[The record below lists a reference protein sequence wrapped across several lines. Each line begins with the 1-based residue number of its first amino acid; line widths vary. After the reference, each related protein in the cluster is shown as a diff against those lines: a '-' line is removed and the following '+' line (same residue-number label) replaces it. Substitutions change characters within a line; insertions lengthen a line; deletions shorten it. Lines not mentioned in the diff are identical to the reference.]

1 MSHTYEKL
9 SGNKAK
15 LTFTIPAEQFD
26 EALQQA
32 FLKMRKRIN
41 VPGFR
46 KGKAPRRMIETLY
59 GESIFY
65 DDAFEIVFP
74 DAYRAAID
82 EYDLKPV
89 DRPEID
95 LDEIGAGKDL
105 KFRLEVF
112 VRPDVT
118 LGDYKGLAVEAD
130 LQKLTD
136 EMVDA
141 RIEQD
146 REKASRTI
154 DVEDRPV
161 REGDTVNLDYAGT
174 VDGVA
179 FAGGT
184 ALGQTLTI
192 GSHQFI
198 PGFEEQM
205 VGMAL
210 NEEKDLSVRF
220 PDEYHAEELKGKD
233 AVFHVKV
240 NGIQVTEK
248 PELDDDFA
256 ADISEFNTFKEYKES
271 IVKELTEQIEKS
283 NDIAAENALVEK
295 AAENAQM
302 DIPAAMIDD
311 QAEYMVREMG
321 MRMSYQGLK
330 MEDYLKYTGQTM
342 DGLKAMYRP
351 EAEKRVRTELV
362 IEAIRKA
369 EKIEPAEEDI
379 EKAIAEQ
386 AERMGQEAEAFK
398 KTLTEEQKEYLKDN
412 AAIRMVLDLLKK
424 DAKIQER
431 KPAEPEEKKPARKT
445 AKKAEA
451 ADDAKEE
458 KPARKTTAKKTVKK
472 EETADASAEEKP
484 AKKPAAKK
492 TAAKKT
498 DKKTDA
504 E

>member
-105 KFRLEVF
+105 KFHLEVF

-398 KTLTEEQKEYLKDN
+398 KTLTDEQKEYLKDN

-451 ADDAKEE
+451 ADEAKEE

>member
-1 MSHTYEKL
+1 MSHTYEKV

-15 LTFTIPAEQFD
+15 LSFTIPAEQFA
-26 EALQQA
+26 EALHQA
-32 FLKMRKRIN
+32 FLKLRKQIN

-46 KGKAPRRMIETLY
+46 RGKAPRKMIETLY

-65 DDAFEIVFP
+65 DDAFEILFP
-74 DAYRAAID
+74 DAYRAAIK

-89 DRPEID
+89 DQPQID
-95 LDEIGAGKDL
+95 LDEIGTGKDL
-105 KFRLEVF
+105 KFHLEVF

-118 LGDYKGLAVEAD
+118 LGDYKGLSVEAD

-141 RIEQD
+141 RIEED
-146 REKASRTI
+146 RNKASRTI

-161 REGDTVNLDYAGT
+161 QEGDTVNLDYAGS
-174 VDGVA
+174 VDGVP

-184 ALGQTLTI
+184 AAGQTLTI

-205 VGMAL
+205 IGMKL
-210 NEEKDLSVRF
+210 GEEKDLNVRF

-256 ADISEFNTFKEYKES
+256 ADISEFDTFKAYREN
-271 IVKELTEQIEKS
+271 IVSELTKQIEKN
-283 NDIAAENALVEK
+283 NDIAIENALVEK

-302 DIPAAMIDD
+302 DIPTAMIED
-311 QAEYMVREMG
+311 QAEYQVREMG
-321 MRMSYQGLK
+321 MRMSYQGLR

-342 DGLKAMYRP
+342 EDLKKMYMP
-351 EAEKRVRTELV
+351 EAEKRVRAELV

-369 EKIEPAEEDI
+369 EKIEPTEKDI
-379 EKAIAEQ
+379 EKEIAEQ
-386 AERMGQEAEAFK
+386 AERMGQDVETFRK
-398 KTLTEEQKEYLKDN
+398 NLTDEQKEYLKDS

-424 DAKIQER
+424 DAKVTE
-431 KPAEPEEKKPARKT
+431 KKDAEPAEKP
-445 AKKAEA
+445 
-451 ADDAKEE
+451 
-458 KPARKTTAKKTVKK
+458 V
-472 EETADASAEEKP
+472 
-484 AKKPAAKK
+484 KKPAAKK
-492 TAAKKT
+492 APA
-498 DKKTDA
+498 KKTDA
-504 E
+504 ETTEKKPAAKKSAAKKADADEEKPAKEPAAKKPAARKTEKKDAE